1 MPFLS
6 CKEALSHPVS
16 LSYNRNFSE
25 VAFFVP
31 LGNVLSPQF
40 SFEKFLANTRLNIL
54 RVKGQCKL
62 HFSLLSVFHCC
73 VWLLNFTPLPVCSS
87 VSALSFSSLLDLL
100 ELLLHSCS
108 SLPLSLSLSALCHSS
123 ISFNLLS
130 VTLHIWPS
138 LYLDRQYF
146 SNGKELQFVFLCFPV
161 FSTPLW
167 QRSAWLFGV
176 CVLSS
181 LLNALTKALMVLF
194 GLYVLLI
201 SVLFSLLVECDSL
214 LWQNPKH

>member
-62 HFSLLSVFHCC
+62 HFSLLSVVFHCC
-73 VWLLNFTPLPVCSS
+73 VWLLN
-87 VSALSFSSLLDLL
+87 
-100 ELLLHSCS
+100 LLHSRSVHLSLLFLSLLCWISWSSCFIHVHLYHCLCLSLHFVTPLSVLIS
-108 SLPLSLSLSALCHSS
+108 SLSHCISDLPCILTFQQWEGASVCFSLFSCVLHSPLTKECMTLWGLCPLLTVKCTNKSTDGTLRPVCIANIGS
-123 ISFNLLS
+123 LLS
-130 VTLHIWPS
+130 SHGMRLITLTES
-138 LYLDRQYF
+138 
-146 SNGKELQFVFLCFPV
+146 
-161 FSTPLW
+161 
-167 QRSAWLFGV
+167 
-176 CVLSS
+176 
-181 LLNALTKALMVLF
+181 
-194 GLYVLLI
+194 
-201 SVLFSLLVECDSL
+201 
-214 LWQNPKH
+214 

>member
-138 LYLDRQYF
+138 LYLDISAMGRSF
-146 SNGKELQFVFLCFPV
+146 SLFFFVFLC
-161 FSTPLW
+161 SPLP
-167 QRSAWLFGV
+167 FDKGV
-176 CVLSS
+176 H
-181 LLNALTKALMVLF
+181 
-194 GLYVLLI
+194 
-201 SVLFSLLVECDSL
+201 DSL
-214 LWQNPKH
+214 GSVSSPHC